1 MTDSTASASSSAGGS
16 ALTRWLVG
24 LVAAVFVVS
33 VSARAML
40 GVDGGQ
46 SPSPSSPPPGGAA
59 FAPTI
64 GAPPTESTQPESSGS
79 LEALLPVLTEAS
91 FFALIGFG
99 LGYAAKKVA
108 KLLLI
113 VLALGFLLVQ
123 GLGYADV
130 VTVDWSKLVDLLN
143 TWILNIK
150 EDETITDW
158 LTHSLPTG
166 GALIGGVLLGFKK
179 G

>member
-1 MTDSTASASSSAGGS
+1 MTATPASSAGS
-16 ALTRWLVG
+16 SLLTRWLVG
-24 LVAAVFVVS
+24 LIAAVFVVS
-33 VSARAML
+33 VSARALL
-40 GVDGGQ
+40 GDHAPE
-46 SPSPSSPPPGGAA
+46 PSPASPPSGSAA
-59 FAPTI
+59 FAPGITPPA
-64 GAPPTESTQPESSGS
+64 GQPAPVESSGT
-79 LEALLPVLTEAS
+79 LESLLPVLTEAS

-113 VLALGFLLVQ
+113 FLALGFLLVQ

-130 VTVDWSKLVDLLN
+130 VSVDWSKLVELLN

-150 EDETITDW
+150 QDQTITDW

-166 GALIGGVLLGFKK
+166 GALIGGVLLGLRK